1 MRDHSNHTEL
11 PREEA
16 VALLLQ
22 HAGFDVA
29 ADKDIPMDRCET
41 IPVQDACGRV
51 LARDVVAQAE
61 MPNTRT
67 CMLDSIAVH
76 WSDFV
81 DGAMP
86 DTSKWVRGV
95 DWQFANTGIAM
106 PDGFDTAIV
115 IEHVTV
121 SQDGTHVDI
130 DSAPSAQ
137 FAGTNEA
144 GSRVK
149 FGQTVAYAGQ
159 VITPDVA
166 SRIASANALFVT
178 VVRKPHVVFIPT
190 GNELVPL
197 GMGYVLPG
205 KNLETNSLLISKKI
219 EAWGGSCTVLPVL
232 PDTRDA
238 LEQALKYAASLGDI
252 IVLNAGSSKGSDDWS
267 VEVIEQIGDVLYH
280 QVNHGPG
287 HHCFA
292 GVIDGK
298 DVIGIS
304 GPPGGAS
311 FCAEFYIRPV
321 LMSFLGL
328 STEPKY
334 ISAKLTKEFS
344 PHIHTGNGPLPGESR
359 PSENHPNGT
368 FTSVKAVNVFLGE
381 DGIVYAEPVKG
392 KIGSAPTYHAN
403 GMFMLGSGKKDTSPK
418 VGDVIKVELREPTLL
433 STTRNR

>member
-22 HAGFDVA
+22 HAGFQVS
-29 ADKDIPMDRCET
+29 ADEEIPQDRCEV
-41 IPVQDACGRV
+41 IPVQDSCGRV
-51 LARDVVAQAE
+51 LARDVVSQAE
-61 MPNTRT
+61 MPNTPT

-76 WSDFV
+76 WEDFSD
-81 DGAMP
+81 GIMP
-86 DTSKWVRGV
+86 DTSAWVRGV

-115 IEHVTV
+115 IEHVVV
-121 SQDGTHVDI
+121 SDDGEHVQLN
-130 DSAPSAQ
+130 AMPSKQ
-137 FAGTNEA
+137 FAGTNPC
-144 GSRVK
+144 GSRCA
-149 FGQTVAYAGQ
+149 FGQVIAHAGE

-166 SRIASANALFVT
+166 ARIAGTNALFVT

-197 GMGYVLPG
+197 GMGRVLPG

-219 EAWGGSCTVLPVL
+219 EAWGATCTVLPIL

-252 IVLNAGSSKGSDDWS
+252 VVLNAGSSKGSDDWS
-267 VEVIEQIGDVLYH
+267 VEVIQELGEVLYH

-292 GVIDGK
+292 GVVDGK
-298 DVIGIS
+298 DIIGIS

-328 STEPKY
+328 SSEPKF
-334 ISAKLTKEFS
+334 ISAKLTGEFT
-344 PHIHTGNGPLPGESR
+344 PHIHKGNGPLPGESR
-359 PSENHPNGT
+359 PSEVHPNGT
-368 FTSVKAVNVFLGE
+368 FTSVKAVNIHLGP
-381 DGIVYAEPVKG
+381 DGVVYADPVKG
-392 KIGSAPTYHAN
+392 KIGSAATQHAN
-403 GMFMLGSGKKDTSPK
+403 GMFMMGSGDNDTGPCA
-418 VGDVIKVELREPTLL
+418 GDIIQVELREPTLL